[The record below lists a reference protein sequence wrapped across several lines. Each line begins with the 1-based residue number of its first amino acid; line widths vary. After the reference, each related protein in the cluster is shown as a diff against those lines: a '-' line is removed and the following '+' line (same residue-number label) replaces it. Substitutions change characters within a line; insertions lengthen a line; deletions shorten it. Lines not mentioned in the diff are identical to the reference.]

1 LRRYHT
7 PEVKKFIDELSRYK
21 EALNAEANKAFAS
34 FISSIASDH
43 YSVMRD
49 VVNKLAIADCLLSL
63 AHVSHQQGYVKPEFI
78 EEDTLEIVEGR
89 HPMIE
94 AIRTE
99 PFVPNTLY
107 IGGDYPRSS
116 IITGPNMGGKSSV
129 VRMIALVAIMAQIG
143 SYVPAKSFRLALL
156 DGVLS
161 RMGGAQLFLVDV
173 SLFSIFVKHLM
184 SALADDRR
192 SW

>member
-1 LRRYHT
+1 MAYRIKFLRRYHT
-7 PEVKKFIDELSRYK
+7 PEVKKLIDELSRYK

-129 VRMIALVAIMAQIG
+129 VRMVALIAIMAQIG
-143 SYVPAKSFRLALL
+143 SYVPAKSVRLGLL

-161 RMGGAQLFLVDV
+161 RMGGA
-173 SLFSIFVKHLM
+173 
-184 SALADDRR
+184 
-192 SW
+192 

>member
-1 LRRYHT
+1 MIHSILTAHRTKYLRRYHT

-34 FISSIASDH
+34 FLSSIALDH

-63 AHVSHQQGYVKPEFI
+63 AHVAHQQGYVRPEFI
-78 EEDTLEIVEGR
+78 EEDTLEIMEGR

-94 AIRTE
+94 ALRTD

-116 IITGPNMGGKSSV
+116 IITGPNMGGKSSA
-129 VRMIALVAIMAQIG
+129 VRMIALIAIMAQVG
-143 SYVPAKSFRLALL
+143 SYVPAKAVRLGLL

-161 RMGGAQLFLVDV
+161 RMGGA
-173 SLFSIFVKHLM
+173 
-184 SALADDRR
+184 
-192 SW
+192 

>member
-1 LRRYHT
+1 MHSMLTTSRTKYLRRYHT

-34 FISSIASDH
+34 FLSSVALDH

-63 AHVSHQQGYVKPEFI
+63 AHVAHQQGYVRPEFI
-78 EEDTLEIVEGR
+78 EEDTVEIVEGR

-94 AIRTE
+94 ALRTD

-107 IGGDYPRSS
+107 MGGDYPRSS
-116 IITGPNMGGKSSV
+116 IITGPNMGGKSSA
-129 VRMIALVAIMAQIG
+129 VRMIALIAIMAQIG
-143 SYVPAKSFRLALL
+143 SYVPAKSVRLGLL

-161 RMGGAQLFLVDV
+161 RMGGA
-173 SLFSIFVKHLM
+173 
-184 SALADDRR
+184 
-192 SW
+192 